1 MKIKQ
6 RKDIEK
12 EEFKSL
18 IFDIATEILLREG
31 YENLSIRKIAKA
43 AGYSPGSLYYYFD
56 NKAEIISM
64 IYEENVNRISEH
76 MMKVPLDMENPEKT
90 LGEII
95 KIFINLTLETPE
107 HYRAVFMN
115 DIEELRDKF
124 GMLSE
129 DNVIPNLVN
138 LINVGIESGRFKN
151 TDGAITSQLIWVYT
165 NGLVSRLI
173 LEKNLSEERK
183 EMIIDF
189 HCETMKNLLLK

>member
-12 EEFKSL
+12 EEFKGL

-64 IYEENVNRISEH
+64 IYGENVNRISEQ
-76 MMKVPLDMENPEKT
+76 MGKVPLDMESPEKT
-90 LGEII
+90 LGEIL

-129 DNVIPNLVN
+129 DNVIPNLLN
-138 LINVGIESGRFKN
+138 LINAGIENGRFKN
-151 TDGAITSQLIWVYT
+151 ADAAITSQLVWVYT

>member
-1 MKIKQ
+1 
-6 RKDIEK
+6 
-12 EEFKSL
+12 
-18 IFDIATEILLREG
+18 
-31 YENLSIRKIAKA
+31 
-43 AGYSPGSLYYYFD
+43 
-56 NKAEIISM
+56 
-64 IYEENVNRISEH
+64 

>member
-64 IYEENVNRISEH
+64 IYEENVNRISEQ

-138 LINVGIESGRFKN
+138 LINLGIENERFKN
-151 TDGAITSQLIWVYT
+151 ADAAITSQLIWVYT

-173 LEKNLSEERK
+173 LEKNLSEKRK
-183 EMIIDF
+183 EVIIDF
-189 HCETMKNLLLK
+189 HCESMKNLLLK

>member
-64 IYEENVNRISEH
+64 IYGENVNRISEQ
-76 MMKVPLDMENPEKT
+76 MGKVPLDMESPEKT
-90 LGEII
+90 LGEIL

-129 DNVIPNLVN
+129 DNVIPNLLN
-138 LINVGIESGRFKN
+138 LINAGIENGRFKN
-151 TDGAITSQLIWVYT
+151 ADAAITSQLVWVYT

>member
-64 IYEENVNRISEH
+64 IYEENVNRISEQ

-138 LINVGIESGRFKN
+138 LINVGIENGRFKN
-151 TDGAITSQLIWVYT
+151 ADAAITSQLIWVYT

>member
-64 IYEENVNRISEH
+64 IYGENVNRISEQ
-76 MMKVPLDMENPEKT
+76 MGKVPLDMESPEKT
-90 LGEII
+90 LGEIL

-129 DNVIPNLVN
+129 DNVIPNLLN
-138 LINVGIESGRFKN
+138 LINVGIENGRFKN
-151 TDGAITSQLIWVYT
+151 ADAAITSQLIWVYT

-173 LEKNLSEERK
+173 LEKNLSQERK

>member
-64 IYEENVNRISEH
+64 IYEENVNRISEQ
-76 MMKVPLDMENPEKT
+76 MMKVQLDTKNPEKT
-90 LGEII
+90 LGEIL

-129 DNVIPNLVN
+129 DNVIPNLLN
-138 LINVGIESGRFKN
+138 LINVGIENGRFKN
-151 TDGAITSQLIWVYT
+151 ADAAITSQLIWVYT